1 MKKTVAILAVI
12 SFLCSCSQDGYFS
25 GSDASFAAGEH
36 YLVLLTTDL
45 VPDCLNALE
54 YALNYDYYGYYDKD
68 NDQYISGGVSL
79 RTVGAEWE
87 VNSVKAIEGVKI
99 KSTAINEWSL
109 SWKGDYRPFPG
120 DRNYDEKDR
129 YVMEFTVTA
138 EMISEA
144 SRNHFDWKVKLNATR
159 KERKG
164 YACTMATAPDLVY
177 TTSTKSYIW
186 DSCDGSATIGVT
198 KDGNVIDFGRMDYM
212 GQSHRYFRDLL

>member
-99 KSTAINEWSL
+99 RSTAINEWSL
-109 SWKGDYRPFPG
+109 SWKGDYLPFIRVLRGESRGPLSLRRSPQGCGLRRSRP
-120 DRNYDEKDR
+120 
-129 YVMEFTVTA
+129 
-138 EMISEA
+138 
-144 SRNHFDWKVKLNATR
+144 
-159 KERKG
+159 
-164 YACTMATAPDLVY
+164 
-177 TTSTKSYIW
+177 
-186 DSCDGSATIGVT
+186 
-198 KDGNVIDFGRMDYM
+198 
-212 GQSHRYFRDLL
+212 